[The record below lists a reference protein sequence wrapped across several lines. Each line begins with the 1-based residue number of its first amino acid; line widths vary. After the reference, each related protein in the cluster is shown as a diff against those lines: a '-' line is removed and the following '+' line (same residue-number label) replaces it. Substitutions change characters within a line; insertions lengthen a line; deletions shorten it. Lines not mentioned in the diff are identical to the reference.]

1 MGEKVA
7 MTDYSQSLYGRVS
20 RANHWIGALLFA
32 GVLSA
37 GFYLAYS
44 GIEGP
49 DRRSLMGMH
58 RATGT
63 VLLLFALWR
72 VIWRIRQGFPSPLEG
87 VPAWQVMLARITHW
101 GLIVCMLVM
110 PLSGVFLM
118 SLLGGRGIDLY
129 GLFTI
134 APIMEIEGIR
144 PIGRQVHGV
153 VAFIFVTLIGLHILA
168 ALKHLLLDRDAVVPR
183 MLTGRRG

>member
-1 MGEKVA
+1 
-7 MTDYSQSLYGRVS
+7 MTDHSQSVYGGVS

-32 GVLSA
+32 GVLSV

-72 VIWRIRQGFPSPLEG
+72 VIWRLRQGFPSPLDG
-87 VPAWQVMLARITHW
+87 VPAWQVIFARITHW
-101 GLIVCMLVM
+101 GLIACMLAM
-110 PLSGVFLM
+110 PLSGVFMM
-118 SLLGGRGIDLY
+118 SLLGGRGIDIY

-134 APIMEIEGIR
+134 PPILEIEGIR
-144 PIGRQVHGV
+144 PIGRQVHGI
-153 VAFIFVTLIGLHILA
+153 VAFTFVGLIGLHILG
-168 ALKHLLLDRDAVVPR
+168 ALKHLLIDRDGTVQR
-183 MLTGRRG
+183 MLAGGRR